1 MKSFDSNFQQL
12 TNRDIP
18 TILKLV
24 SYPKSGKFES
34 DFGYEQNFRTQRPKQ
49 FKMFMSNG
57 VIIKDFCNLMFN
69 FSLYLLL
76 KKI

>member
-24 SYPKSGKFES
+24 SYPKYGKIES
-34 DFGYEQNFRTQRPKQ
+34 DFGYE
-49 FKMFMSNG
+49 
-57 VIIKDFCNLMFN
+57 
-69 FSLYLLL
+69 
-76 KKI
+76 